1 MTLNVVHIEDPGD
14 SRIADYAN
22 LTDSQLLARALAGDQ
37 DAPGGL
43 FMAEG
48 DLVVRQLLRS
58 PMRVRSLLLTPS
70 RIHTMRDVLEPLPAD
85 VPIYS
90 ALQPVM
96 DRITGF
102 HIHRGVLAA
111 GERPPPPNLGD
122 LLRRVSTLVVLED
135 LANHDNVGGIF
146 RATAALAG
154 LPSGPREAGEPAPPS
169 GGAVLVSPRTCDP
182 LYRKAI
188 RVSLGAALHVPF
200 ARLDP
205 WPDALGLLR
214 EAGFTL
220 VALTPDPAA
229 ISINELSPNTSGRVA
244 LLLGAEGPGLSAAAF
259 AMADLSVRI
268 PMCGPMDSL
277 NVVVAAGIAL
287 HRLAPGARAA
297 GFAGRGHPE

>member
-1 MTLNVVHIEDPGD
+1 MMPNVVHIEDPGD
-14 SRIADYAN
+14 PRIADYAN

-37 DAPGGL
+37 EAPGGL

-58 PMRVRSLLLTPS
+58 RMRVRSLLLTPS
-70 RIHTMRDVLEPLPAD
+70 RIHTMRDVLEHVPAD

-90 ALQPVM
+90 AQQPVM

-111 GERPPPPNLGD
+111 GERPPPPELGD
-122 LLRRVSTLVVLED
+122 LLRRASTLVVLED

-146 RATAALAG
+146 RATAALGG
-154 LPSGPREAGEPAPPS
+154 LPPAGKEAAVDGRA
-169 GGAVLVSPRTCDP
+169 GAAVLISPRTCDP

-205 WPDALGLLR
+205 WPAALGRLR
-214 EAGFTL
+214 EEGFTL
-220 VALTPDPAA
+220 VALTPDRAA
-229 ISINELSPNTSGRVA
+229 TSIDELSPNQLGRVA
-244 LLLGAEGPGLSAAAF
+244 LLLGAEGPGLSAAGL
-259 AMADLSVRI
+259 AMADLKVRI
-268 PMCGPMDSL
+268 PMSGPMDSL

-287 HRLAPGARAA
+287 HRLAPRGAM
-297 GFAGRGHPE
+297 PD